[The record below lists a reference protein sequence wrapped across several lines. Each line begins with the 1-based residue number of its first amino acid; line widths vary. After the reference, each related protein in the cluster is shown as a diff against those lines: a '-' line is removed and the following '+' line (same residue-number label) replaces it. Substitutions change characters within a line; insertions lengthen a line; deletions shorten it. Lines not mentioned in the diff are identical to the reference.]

1 MSSMPDNASAN
12 PQAKSNLGEL
22 LVRERL
28 ITRTQLEEALAVQER
43 EREQDLYN
51 LGKAILKRN
60 SVPFKEISRIAKTI
74 GFEDSL
80 LHRLRDEQRLDQ
92 KEYERMRKVKGRTL
106 LDQLVDRRI
115 VSQEELIVR
124 YDLPK
129 AMEEALKK
137 GLISNE
143 IRAAVGVAGNNSAR
157 MLGEIL
163 VAMGHVNVAAL
174 NYVIEKYD
182 KRRRLGDLLVQ
193 IGYISQ
199 DRFMESL
206 RERGRSPV
214 PIGEYLTQKGM
225 VTDEEL
231 LNALAKQFNIPAVD
245 LEELQL
251 EKDDLRTLRN
261 LMTPVYAKQ
270 HRVLPAGLQGQQLTI
285 ALYDPRVLKEEV
297 NADYGGY
304 NVRYVLMSNF
314 HFRDLFKHLYDH
326 ELEPERVSGKM
337 VDVEF
342 LDVDLEEKVPDA
354 VLAATYTKEAFQDI
368 KAHELV
374 NRIVKH
380 GVEIG
385 ASDIHIEQDYDG
397 VKLRYR
403 VDGVLSSAMDTR
415 LTDSLREHIHAV
427 VSRIK
432 IISNMDIAE
441 KRLPQDGAFRMSYMD
456 KKSTEKVL
464 LDFRV
469 ATCRATV
476 AENVVIRI
484 LDSRKSGVRLD
495 DLNISPSILSDLRKS
510 LQHPAGML
518 LVTGPTR
525 SGKTTTLYAALQ
537 DIYNPGLKIITA
549 EDPVEYNFPGIMQTQ
564 VHPKIGLNF
573 PRLLRSFLRLD
584 PDVILVGEIRDAET
598 AQIAFTAAQTGHLL
612 LSTLHTNDSFSSLVR
627 LKDLGLDYG
636 EIAASLKGVLA
647 QRLVRFVCPYCKEE
661 YQPDEEIWS
670 QVFLQYPKGFRF
682 HRGAGCLW
690 CRFSGYLGRGC
701 VSEMFIVD
709 RKMQALITRGTEL
722 DVIREAAVDRG
733 MTAMVQDAVRH
744 LDKTNLAEILRVIP
758 HDMIQTFKEEQ
769 EKKGP
774 EIVEMLLPSIA
785 P

>member
-1 MSSMPDNASAN
+1 MSSNPDNASAN
-12 PQAKSNLGEL
+12 PQAKPNLGEL

-28 ITRTQLEEALAVQER
+28 ITRAQLEEALGVQEK
-43 EREQDLYN
+43 EREQDLLS
-51 LGKAILKRN
+51 LGTAILKQN
-60 SVPFKEISRIAKTI
+60 AVPFPAISRIAKI
-74 GFEDSL
+74 VGFEDRL
-80 LHRLRDEQRLDQ
+80 LQRLREEQRLDQ
-92 KEYERMRKVKGRTL
+92 KEYERMQKVKDRTL
-106 LDQLVDRRI
+106 IDQLIDRRI
-115 VSQEELIVR
+115 VSQKELIVR
-124 YDLPK
+124 YGLPE
-129 AMEEALKK
+129 AMKEALIR
-137 GLISNE
+137 GLVPAE
-143 IRAAVGVAGNNSAR
+143 ICSAVGVMGNNSAR

-163 VAMGHVNVAAL
+163 VAMGHVDVAAL

-193 IGYISQ
+193 TGRISQ

-214 PIGEYLTQKGM
+214 PIGEYLAQKGM
-225 VTDEEL
+225 VTAEEL
-231 LNALAKQFNIPAVD
+231 LNALAKQYNIPTVD

-251 EKDDLRTLRN
+251 EEHDLRTLKN

-270 HRVLPAGLQGQQLTI
+270 HRVLPAGLKGQELTI
-285 ALYDPRVLKEEV
+285 ALHDPRVLKEEV

-304 NVRYVLMSNF
+304 NVRYVLMTNS
-314 HFRDLFKHLYDH
+314 HFRDLFRNLYDQ
-326 ELEPERVSGKM
+326 ELEPSRISKKM

-342 LDVDLEEKVPDA
+342 LDVDLEEKLPDA
-354 VLAATYTKEAFQDI
+354 VIDTTSGKEDFQDI
-368 KAHELV
+368 EAHELV
-374 NRIVKH
+374 NRIIKH

-415 LTDSLREHIHAV
+415 LTDSLREHVHAV

-432 IISNMDIAE
+432 IMSSMDIAE

-469 ATCRATV
+469 ATCRAAV

-484 LDSRKSGVRLD
+484 LDSRKAGVCLD
-495 DLNISPSILSDLRKS
+495 DLNISPQILSDLRKS
-510 LQHPAGML
+510 LRHPAGMV
-518 LVTGPTR
+518 LVTGPTG

-537 DIYNPGLKIITA
+537 EIYNPGLKIITA

-612 LSTLHTNDSFSSLVR
+612 LSTLHTNDSFGSLVR

-636 EIAASLKGVLA
+636 EIAASLKAILA
-647 QRLVRFVCPYCKEE
+647 QRLVRFVCPYCREE
-661 YQPDEEIWS
+661 CRPEEEIWS
-670 QVFLQYPKGFRF
+670 QVFVQYPEGFRF
-682 HRGAGCLW
+682 HRGAGCPW

-709 RKMQALITRGTEL
+709 PKMQTLITRGTEMEL
-722 DVIREAAVDRG
+722 IREAALQQG
-733 MTAMVQDAVRH
+733 MTTMVQDAVRH
-744 LDKTNLAEILRVIP
+744 LEKTTLSEILRVIP

-769 EKKGP
+769 EKKGR
-774 EIVEMLLPSIA
+774 ELVGKLLPSCA
-785 P
+785 S